1 MHFQGPCCLRLY
13 ILRPYCKKFVEPKWA
28 TVICPWT
35 RKSSVRSLLQ
45 KMVIKCFT
53 SWLSCLQRLT
63 KWSKY
68 LVTLWTFIHRK
79 CLKCLDFLKWWK
91 DKFQMQTGLSSC
103 RLSSWF
109 MPSSL
114 QILVSSFLSFGDLGC
129 VIFFTLV
136 SICKARQARLS
147 KYVNKPFCNFVSQNQ
162 RITKMG

>member
-1 MHFQGPCCLRLY
+1 MKGLGQLKISNFFKYFWFSHILWVYLTRKTCGQHQFTSLNILGHPRLGVHQ
-13 ILRPYCKKFVEPKWA
+13 KFVQPKWT

-103 RLSSWF
+103 RLSSLSRVYF
-109 MPSSL
+109 VL
-114 QILVSSFLSFGDLGC
+114 KKILNPVRAEINIFL
-129 VIFFTLV
+129 
-136 SICKARQARLS
+136 
-147 KYVNKPFCNFVSQNQ
+147 
-162 RITKMG
+162 